1 MSDPSFTPR
10 KDDAVA
16 RAAAVVERED
26 ADARKAFARPVRS
39 RRGLEIAVG
48 VLAVANILGWVV
60 FPPPGPDP
68 TDPRTPDAI
77 ERDLRLTIGAAAD
90 EVEAWRLSHGG
101 ALPDAMPADASP
113 TDTSL
118 RYIRI
123 DSATYEVSGS
133 TGSGRVSYR
142 SGTPLTDFIAGPAP
156 LGPRP

>member
-1 MSDPSFTPR
+1 MSDTVPAPQ

-26 ADARKAFARPVRS
+26 ADARKAFARPVRA

-60 FPPPGPDP
+60 FPPRGPDA

-101 ALPDAMPADASP
+101 ALPDAMPADAAA
-113 TDTSL
+113 TDSTL
-118 RYIRI
+118 RYTRI
-123 DSATYEVSGS
+123 DSVTFEVSGS
-133 TGSGRVSYR
+133 TGSGRLSYR
-142 SGTPLTDFIAGPAP
+142 SGTPLADFVAGPAP
-156 LGPRP
+156 SGVRP